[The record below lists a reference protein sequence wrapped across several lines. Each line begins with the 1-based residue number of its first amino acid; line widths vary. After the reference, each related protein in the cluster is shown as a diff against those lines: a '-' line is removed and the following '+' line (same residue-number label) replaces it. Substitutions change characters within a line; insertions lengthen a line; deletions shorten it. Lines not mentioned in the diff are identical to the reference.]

1 MCVHF
6 QPKIV
11 RVLNLWQKNDIY
23 TPDIIQPLMALASQ
37 NSSKGG
43 SSSNT
48 STLNHSQSHTSVA
61 EPTFKNI
68 SADQSSSF
76 NSGSSKTQV
85 GSGGTKTVAELSES
99 ELIIKQQQDKIA
111 ELEQLIQAQALQNL
125 LGQNPVL
132 AAAAAAV
139 AVKDKG
145 DGSIVSLLQAQDQLN
160 QLEML
165 KNQLAG
171 QVEPLS
177 AEPVV
182 KSSYKEDLPSTG
194 HTTEFNKVRVNL
206 ICMYQYKQ
214 KLIMNCYKTYL
225 IAYTVY

>member
-1 MCVHF
+1 VCVHF

-37 NSSKGG
+37 NSSRGG
-43 SSSNT
+43 SSNT
-48 STLNHSQSHTSVA
+48 STLNHSQSHTAVV
-61 EPTFKNI
+61 EPTYKGI
-68 SADQSSSF
+68 PADQSSSF
-76 NSGSSKTQV
+76 SSKGQV
-85 GSGGTKTVAELSES
+85 GSSGTKTTAELSES

-160 QLEML
+160 QLEIL

-171 QVEPLS
+171 QVEPLTV
-177 AEPVV
+177 EPVV
-182 KSSYKEDLPSTG
+182 KSSYKDDLPSTG
-194 HTTEFNKVRVNL
+194 HTTEFNKVEFIV
-206 ICMYQYKQ
+206 
-214 KLIMNCYKTYL
+214 
-225 IAYTVY
+225 

>member
-1 MCVHF
+1 MCIVTVLCITSF
-6 QPKIV
+6 QPKII

-23 TPDIIQPLMALASQ
+23 TPDIIQPLMSLASQ
-37 NSSKGG
+37 TSSRG
-43 SSSNT
+43 SG
-48 STLNHSQSHTSVA
+48 STGTMNHSQPHPPVA
-61 EPTFKNI
+61 EPSYPK
-68 SADQSSSF
+68 SMPSEQF
-76 NSGSSKTQV
+76 NSGSSKGQV
-85 GSGGTKTVAELSES
+85 GSKSAAETSES
-99 ELIIKQQQDKIA
+99 DMIIKQQQDKIA

-171 QVEPLS
+171 QVEPLPV
-177 AEPVV
+177 EPAA
-182 KSSYKEDLPSTG
+182 KPYKDELPPPVG
-194 HTTEFNKVRVNL
+194 HTTEFNKVGNV
-206 ICMYQYKQ
+206 
-214 KLIMNCYKTYL
+214 
-225 IAYTVY
+225 YTF